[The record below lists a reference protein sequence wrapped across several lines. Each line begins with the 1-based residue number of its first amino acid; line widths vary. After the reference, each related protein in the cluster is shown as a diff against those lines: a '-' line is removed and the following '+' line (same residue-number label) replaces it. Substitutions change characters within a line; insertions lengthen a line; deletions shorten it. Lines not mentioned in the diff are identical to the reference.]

1 VIIMKR
7 AILVALALVVA
18 IAPAATIAYADY
30 GPVTEAPASLDD
42 VQAP

>member
-1 VIIMKR
+1 MKR

-18 IAPAATIAYADY
+18 ITPVAIAYAGY
-30 GPVTEAPASLDD
+30 GPVTEVPARLDD

>member
-18 IAPAATIAYADY
+18 ITPVATIAYAGY
-30 GPVTEAPASLDD
+30 GPVTEVPARLDD